1 MFPSALIRRV
11 SRFFKDESGNVES
24 ALVMIPLIALF
35 LITLQ
40 LIVTVNYRNLDL
52 TVAQNRASFQ
62 AAQQDIYPEDQVIDM
77 DPANIFNDFKLIVV
91 KIEREIPK
99 IFPGV
104 NSLIGEKKL
113 KSPGVALIEDSGHCY
128 GGILCY

>member
-1 MFPSALIRRV
+1 MFLSALIRRV

-77 DPANIFNDFKLIVV
+77 ESHDRFRKFRLLVV
-91 KIEREIPK
+91 RAEREIPA

-104 NSLIGEKKL
+104 SQLLGRKKL
-113 KSPGVALIEDSGHCY
+113 KLVGASVMEESDKCIFGSSC
-128 GGILCY
+128 

>member
-1 MFPSALIRRV
+1 MKKWSEYFQSV
-11 SRFFKDESGNVES
+11 DGSVES